1 MYTDHK
7 PLLDALLSEADPG
20 NARQARQFAYV
31 SKYTTDIEHLSGTSN
46 IVADALSK
54 SKSTQFFGKVLT
66 LTELL
71 WQKINLL
78 TRNYSRLL
86 KATTHL
92 TSNVDANSKLLCDDS
107 QPGALRSIV
116 PTGFHRTIFNNI
128 HNLSRRGTK
137 ATFRAI
143 SKRYVWPNMNR
154 DISF

>member
-1 MYTDHK
+1 MPYCD
-7 PLLDALLSEADPG
+7 
-20 NARQARQFAYV
+20 NARQARQLAYV
-31 SKYTTDIEHLSGTSN
+31 SEYTTDIEHLSGTSN

-107 QPGALRSIV
+107 QPGALRPIV
-116 PTGFHRTIFNNI
+116 PTGFHRMIFNNI
-128 HNLSRRGTK
+128 YNLSRPGTK

-143 SKRYVWPNMNR
+143 SKRYVWPNINR